1 MKRTSVVHK
10 PFQKHVGKYSKRAS
24 LPASLQ
30 ENANNLL
37 LTFIKHI
44 LAQSIALNAHRDGR
58 KKQCE
63 GRERKFEYQRRS
75 KSQSAHFSS
84 NFYVVV
90 E

>member
-1 MKRTSVVHK
+1 M
-10 PFQKHVGKYSKRAS
+10 
-24 LPASLQ
+24 
-30 ENANNLL
+30 

-44 LAQSIALNAHRDGR
+44 LAQSIALNAHRDDR

-63 GRERKFEYQRRS
+63 ERERKFEYQRRS